1 LLVTISLGGAAS
13 IATISLASLP
23 SLTTEVSL
31 ALSGLVQAVNNKI
44 VTKAAQVR
52 IGFALLSKAG

>member
-1 LLVTISLGGAAS
+1 LLVTISLGGGAS

-23 SLTTEVSL
+23 SLTTEVSF
-31 ALSGLVQAVNNKI
+31 ALSGLVQDVNNKI
-44 VTKAAQVR
+44 VAKAAQVR